1 MAITYT
7 WTKKK
12 LAVDHFSM
20 VSQINCV
27 LQGVD
32 GERTETANF
41 VTVFPEHLEEHVD
54 AWTQERI
61 DAHADSHKA
70 DLEAEVARRLAAPLE

>member
-1 MAITYT
+1 MEYT
-7 WTKKK
+7 WIKKK
-12 LAVDHFSM
+12 LQTDYSGM
-20 VSQINCV
+20 VSSINCM

-41 VTVFPEHLEEHVD
+41 VTIFPEHLEEHVD

-61 DAHADSHKA
+61 DAHADSYKA
-70 DLEAEVARRLAAPLE
+70 DLETEIARKLAAPLE